1 VANAAD
7 VPCCDAEDD
16 STLSKHSLRK
26 SCGLLPSSMYR
37 SRSCDDEYEER
48 VNTRLEKR
56 GSLFETVRVSRLA
69 RALRLMRRGLRA
81 RVCSHVRAK
90 CTCVSSHVTSQC
102 NLVCFCMRAKCT
114 SVCTHIRTAN
124 ALVR

>member
-37 SRSCDDEYEER
+37 SRSCDDEDEER
-48 VNTRLEKR
+48 VNTRPEKR

-69 RALRLMRRGLRA
+69 RALRLCAEDCVPKYVL
-81 RVCSHVRAK
+81 
-90 CTCVSSHVTSQC
+90 TCEP
-102 NLVCFCMRAKCT
+102 
-114 SVCTHIRTAN
+114 N
-124 ALVR
+124 ALASVLM